1 MQDLSS
7 LTRDRTHAP
16 CSGSASL
23 NYWAMREVLTGSPL
37 NFEKT
42 PWLLPWEW
50 VLRGKGRRLGG
61 CLLLWSRPRSKRA
74 VEKIQEH
81 SGGYSVFMAITL
93 GGLYNFQSSF
103 I

>member
-23 NYWAMREVLTGSPL
+23 NYWATREVLTGSPL

-50 VLRGKGRRLGG
+50 VLKGEGRRLVRRLPGG
-61 CLLLWSRPRSKRA
+61 QGPDQGGQWRRFRNILE
-74 VEKIQEH
+74 VIQ
-81 SGGYSVFMAITL
+81 YT
-93 GGLYNFQSSF
+93 
-103 I
+103 